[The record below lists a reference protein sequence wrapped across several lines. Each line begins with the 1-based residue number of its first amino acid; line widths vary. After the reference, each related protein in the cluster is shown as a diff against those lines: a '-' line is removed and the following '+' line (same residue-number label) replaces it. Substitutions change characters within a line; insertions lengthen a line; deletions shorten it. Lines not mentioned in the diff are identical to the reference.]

1 MDKANTEIKLLSVGY
16 EKYLSHSYQ
25 SLGYDYMMLRKEYV
39 DRMGAAVQEIVKNL
53 EAEDYQVSSEVV
65 WAHPLV
71 TKSFAKKPMSLMRT
85 WSFDTVALIP
95 RSNTTV

>member
-53 EAEDYQVSSEVV
+53 
-65 WAHPLV
+65 
-71 TKSFAKKPMSLMRT
+71 
-85 WSFDTVALIP
+85 
-95 RSNTTV
+95 